1 MKDYEK
7 GVKLMESVT
16 FGTELIGLSF
26 TFLVRFS
33 TVSWT
38 YNGQEKLLVQYFL
51 SIFTYFL
58 YKYEKVKQEN
68 VNIYIILFL
77 LKNY

>member
-1 MKDYEK
+1 MNRVGSCTLIFMKDYEK

-33 TVSWT
+33 TVS
-38 YNGQEKLLVQYFL
+38 
-51 SIFTYFL
+51 
-58 YKYEKVKQEN
+58 
-68 VNIYIILFL
+68 
-77 LKNY
+77 